1 LTCFAFKNFK
11 YQKKHLNF
19 HLKQLS
25 CKKYSPLQKLTLNPG
40 EERQAL
46 RERAES
52 HFAGLPASATAEQL
66 AQMPLAMQHLL
77 HEMQVHQIELE
88 MQNEELRRAQVA
100 LDTSQA
106 HYFDFY
112 DLAPVGYCTLDAQA
126 LISQANLTLA
136 RLLGVTRDMLVAQ
149 ALSLFIVAEDQDIF
163 YFFRQSLLESGQ
175 TLTCELRLKRHDSTP
190 CWTSLAA
197 LAVPADNGSR
207 ALRMVLSDITER
219 KQAEEKLQ
227 LAASVFRQ
235 TGEGIII
242 TDAQG
247 QIVETND
254 AFTRI
259 TGYSRAEVLGR
270 NPRLLASGLQA
281 TEVYA
286 ALWAELASVGHWL
299 GELWNRRKD
308 GEVYAEWLSISAVRD
323 AQGVVQRYVALFSDI
338 SAVKAYQQQLEHM
351 AYYDVLTGLPNRVLK
366 ADRLQQAMAL
376 ARRSG
381 LLLAVVYIDLDGFKA
396 INDIHGHL
404 AGDQMLIAVGKHMH
418 AALREGDT
426 LARVGGD
433 EFAAVLVSLQNTA
446 ACIPLLERLLAAAA
460 QPLQLDDQ
468 TLQVSASLGVTFY
481 PQADE
486 VEADQLLRQA
496 DQAMYQAKQAGK
508 NRYQVFDAV
517 NDTRQRNWHED
528 LGHIRQALNNREFVL
543 YYQPK
548 VNMRSGLV
556 VGAEALIRWQH
567 PTRGL
572 LSPAAFLPVIENHPL
587 AIAVDEWVMDAALT
601 QMALWQAQGLALPVS
616 VNVGALQLQQPEFL
630 TRLKALLARYPAVNP
645 AHLELEILETS
656 ALQDVA
662 RVSRLIEDCRQF
674 GVTFALDDFGTGYS
688 SLIYLKRLRVALL
701 KIDQGFVRDM
711 LDDADDQAILQGI
724 VGLAS
729 AFRCDVI
736 AEGVETVAHGTL
748 LLQLGCELAQG
759 YGIARPMP
767 AADLHAWAASWQ
779 PDAAWRGPA
788 PLP

>member
-1 LTCFAFKNFK
+1 
-11 YQKKHLNF
+11 
-19 HLKQLS
+19 
-25 CKKYSPLQKLTLNPG
+25 
-40 EERQAL
+40 
-46 RERAES
+46 
-52 HFAGLPASATAEQL
+52 
-66 AQMPLAMQHLL
+66 
-77 HEMQVHQIELE
+77 
-88 MQNEELRRAQVA
+88 
-100 LDTSQA
+100 
-106 HYFDFY
+106 
-112 DLAPVGYCTLDAQA
+112 
-126 LISQANLTLA
+126 
-136 RLLGVTRDMLVAQ
+136 
-149 ALSLFIVAEDQDIF
+149 
-163 YFFRQSLLESGQ
+163 
-175 TLTCELRLKRHDSTP
+175 
-190 CWTSLAA
+190 
-197 LAVPADNGSR
+197 
-207 ALRMVLSDITER
+207 
-219 KQAEEKLQ
+219 
-227 LAASVFRQ
+227 
-235 TGEGIII
+235 
-242 TDAQG
+242 
-247 QIVETND
+247 
-254 AFTRI
+254 
-259 TGYSRAEVLGR
+259 
-270 NPRLLASGLQA
+270 
-281 TEVYA
+281 
-286 ALWAELASVGHWL
+286 
-299 GELWNRRKD
+299 
-308 GEVYAEWLSISAVRD
+308 
-323 AQGVVQRYVALFSDI
+323 
-338 SAVKAYQQQLEHM
+338 
-351 AYYDVLTGLPNRVLK
+351 VLK

-548 VNMRSGLV
+548 VNMRSGQV

-587 AIAVDEWVMDAALT
+587 AIEVDEWVMDAALT